1 MVCYVIYDHAQT
13 DGTLSYSDLI
23 ANIEKDYHIVKIP
36 TVHLDSAIMK
46 LMANGDVIKANNRL
60 SLTTIKKSEIKKQ
73 NKHSA
78 DLELRLKETISRVL
92 KEKIPLITEN
102 HLDLIVKNLSLVLGT
117 AFANYG
123 SVAAKA
129 ISDGVNGI
137 TELRNRPE
145 FQEVY
150 HTKILNVVPK
160 SYHTELD
167 KVFNQLFSDPPEE
180 FSEYL
185 FSMSQSYVYLEILN
199 VDPELKKIQNIS
211 WAKKHIYLDTNTL
224 LSLLFEQSVTHASIY
239 TLIQQT
245 KELGAQIF
253 ITEYTS
259 KEYET
264 VLQNQKNKF
273 STFKMKAKFAGVYDE
288 SYRDNQFLSTYVDQ
302 LTKNPKLS
310 IDQFSKKY
318 EEYDKLIKNQYEIDI
333 EPIDKSIDLES
344 EEASKLKV
352 HIVNNA
358 YHKGPDVVNHDL
370 YNILRV
376 RSIRK
381 TESDETGPRAW
392 ILTTDYSLPRSER
405 DMYSKK
411 EIFASV
417 TPEIW
422 LQIISP
428 FLSPTLT
435 IKDRSTAFT
444 KLLSSNF
451 KSHKMRVDDLANLLT
466 VFMDDSLFTSEQ
478 IKVIMG
484 NDFIQEK
491 LHAMKGSF
499 EKGETITLEKFEP
512 IMREAVR
519 EIKEDF
525 DRKFAQADESNKK
538 ELGKMKNIIG
548 DLEDNISQLKSKEE
562 QFKSKEEQLKSK
574 EEQLKLESESIKKLW
589 MFRIIFV
596 TCSAIFDSLMA
607 FGLYSMP
614 KFSLVNIAIIIL
626 VITGLESGLIHAIPK
641 LYKRYQR
648 RKETSRREPWNRI
661 EKLTLIVIVI
671 GGASL
676 VAFMYSILK

>member
-1 MVCYVIYDHAQT
+1 MIMLKPMA
-13 DGTLSYSDLI
+13 LSYSDLV
-23 ANIEKDYHIVKIP
+23 ANMEKDYHIAKIP
-36 TVHLDSAIMK
+36 TIHLDSAIMK
-46 LMANGDVIKANNRL
+46 LMENGDIVRANNRL
-60 SLTTIKKSEIKKQ
+60 SLTTKKKSEIKKQ
-73 NKHSA
+73 NKYSV
-78 DLELRLKETISRVL
+78 DLELRLKEIISRVL
-92 KEKIPLITEN
+92 KEKIPVITEN
-102 HLDLIVKNLSLVLGT
+102 HVELIVKNMSLVIGT
-117 AFANYG
+117 VFANYG

-137 TELRNRPE
+137 AELRNRPE
-145 FQEVY
+145 CQEVY
-150 HTKILNVVPK
+150 QTKILNVVPK
-160 SYHTELD
+160 SYHVELD

-199 VDPELKKIQNIS
+199 VDPELKRIQNIS

-224 LSLLFEQSVTHASIY
+224 LSLLFEQSITHASIY

-245 KELGAQIF
+245 RELGAHIF

-273 STFKMKAKFAGVYDE
+273 SMFKIKEKFAGVYDE

-302 LTKNPKLS
+302 LIKNPKLS

-333 EPIDKSIDLES
+333 EPLDKSIDLES
-344 EEASKLKV
+344 EQASKLKV

-358 YHKGPDVVNHDL
+358 YHKGPDVVNHDV

-381 TESDETGPRAW
+381 AESDETGPRAW

-405 DMYSKK
+405 DMYGKK
-411 EIFASV
+411 EVFTSV

-435 IKDRSTAFT
+435 IKDRSIAFT
-444 KLLSSNF
+444 QLLSSNF

-466 VFMDDSLFTSEQ
+466 VFMDDSLFTPEQ
-478 IKVIMG
+478 IKIIMG

-512 IMREAVR
+512 IMREAVK
-519 EIKEDF
+519 EIKENF

-538 ELGKMKNIIG
+538 ELGKMKNII
-548 DLEDNISQLKSKEE
+548 DELEDNVSQLKSKEE
-562 QFKSKEEQLKSK
+562 QFQSKEEQFKSK
-574 EEQLKLESESIKKLW
+574 EKQLNLKSESIKRLW
-589 MFRIIFV
+589 VFRMIFV
-596 TCSAIFDSLMA
+596 ACSAIFDSLMA
-607 FGLYSMP
+607 FGLYFVS
-614 KFSLVNIAIIIL
+614 KFSLVNIVIIIL
-626 VITGLESGLIHAIPK
+626 VIVGMEYGLIHAIPT
-641 LYKRYQR
+641 LYERYRR
-648 RKETSRREPWNRI
+648 RKETSVKKPWNRI
-661 EKLTLIVIVI
+661 EKLTFVLIVI

-676 VAFMYSILK
+676 VAFMYSLLK